1 MLGTLETT
9 EDGRYALRF
18 ERRFAH
24 PPEKVWR
31 AITEPDQL
39 RAWFPAVVDFDL
51 TPGAKLR
58 FVPTAEQERRYG
70 MTEDQAG
77 TGEITR
83 VDPPYLLEY
92 TWDAEV
98 LRWELTTDGEGGSR
112 LVFTNVFDD
121 RETAAP
127 AAAGWHAG
135 LEVVAAQLDG
145 REIDWSPWERADALS
160 GAYVDRSSP

>member
-1 MLGTLETT
+1 MLGTLATT
-9 EDGRYALRF
+9 DDGRYALRF
-18 ERRFAH
+18 ERRYAH

-31 AITEPDQL
+31 AITEAEHL

-51 TPGAKLR
+51 RPGATLR
-58 FVPTAEQERRYG
+58 FLPTAEQVRRYG
-70 MTEDQAG
+70 MTEDQAA

-83 VDPPYLLEY
+83 VDPPHLLEY
-92 TWDAEV
+92 TWGAEV
-98 LRWELTTDGEGGSR
+98 LRWELTADGVGGCR

-121 RETAAP
+121 RAMAAP

-145 REIDWSPWERADALS
+145 REIDWSPWERADALT
-160 GAYVDRSSP
+160 GEYVGSID